1 MNTDKSLMQFVRDR
15 KGNPRGVVVAAIV
28 DNEVRYGWSYTNTK
42 LGDRFDKR
50 RGLVIAHGRIDNGW
64 GDKTQV
70 PHNVL
75 KSLNHISNRAAK
87 YYKVA

>member
-15 KGNPRGVVVAAIV
+15 NGNPRGVVVAAVIN
-28 DNEVRYGWSYTNTK
+28 NEVRYGWSYTNTK
-42 LGDRFDKR
+42 LGDRFNKQ
-50 RGLVIAHGRIDNGW
+50 RGLAIAHGRIDNGW
-64 GDKTQV
+64 GDRTQV

-87 YYKVA
+87 YFKVA